1 VCRLDAGSAGVF
13 AERDIADVMASILDA
28 PVASDRLAERLG
40 AEGDLT
46 GVEGD
51 FLGFVPE
58 AGLRVLV
65 PGQAADAGGVDDQAV
80 PLGAEPALDVEGLD
94 FAGFMA
100 AVAPGIDALEAVG
113 RRLGGGDALERGQQA
128 RLIGLDLGE
137 QGVAAV
143 AGRLKG
149 FFDNGG
155 RRR

>member
-1 VCRLDAGSAGVF
+1 MCRLDAGSAGVF
-13 AERDIADVMASILDA
+13 AERDIADVMAPIFNA

-40 AEGDLT
+40 AESDLT

-58 AGLRVLV
+58 AGLGILM
-65 PGQAADAGGVDDQAV
+65 PGQAGDAGGVDDQA
-80 PLGAEPALDVEGLD
+80 LGVELALDVEG
-94 FAGFMA
+94 FNFTCFMT
-100 AVAPGIDALEAVG
+100 AVALGIDAFEAVG
-113 RRLGGGDALERGQQA
+113 RRLGGGDALERGQQG

-143 AGRLKG
+143 ARRLKG
-149 FFDNGG
+149 FFDSGE